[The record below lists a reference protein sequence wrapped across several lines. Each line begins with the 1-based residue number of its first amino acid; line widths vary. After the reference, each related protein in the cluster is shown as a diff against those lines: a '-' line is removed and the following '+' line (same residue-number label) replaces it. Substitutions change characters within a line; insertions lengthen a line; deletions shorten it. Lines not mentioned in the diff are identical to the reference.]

1 MKGFLV
7 QRDNH
12 TENNKQEDH
21 MPISSQACNKSSL
34 CIGKRPVSG
43 KLLRST
49 LGWMI
54 PALLCSPVWAAGTTV
69 SNDTVVV
76 TDTAEQQAA
85 TSRTVSTT
93 STKTTTPLS
102 KTPQSVSVVTSED
115 IEEKGVTSVADS
127 LAYSSGVVTNYRGT
141 SNRNDEVLV
150 RGMSGYVPQYLDGI
164 SFGSSSSGVNLSPQV
179 DPWLLEKVE
188 LIHGPS
194 SVLYGQSAPGGLLS
208 LTSKRPTAT
217 PLHEIE
223 VGYGTD
229 NQRMAA
235 FDFGGQLDKNGKV
248 LFRLTGVTRAR
259 DGQEK
264 YVEEERYAIA
274 PSLTFLPNDNTSL
287 TVLASIQKDPKAGY
301 RNFLPAE
308 GTVLSNAN
316 GSIPTDLFVSDPDWE
331 EANREQKSIG
341 YLFEHK
347 VNDQL
352 TLRQNMR
359 VADISQ
365 VTKTI
370 IYDSWTDS
378 TQAVMSRWAQKFDD
392 EVQSMGL
399 DNQAQY
405 TFATGAVQHTLLGG
419 VDYKHYIYDNRTW
432 SDKNLDGD
440 LDFDWTH
447 PSYSLSAS
455 DIDLVATTDETQHRT
470 QIGTYL
476 QDQLEWN
483 RWNLVLSGRYDRA
496 KMRVD
501 DHLYDSRIENT
512 ANKMT
517 GRAGVMYTFDNGI
530 APYASYNTSFEPITS
545 TDANGKMLKPT
556 TARQAEVGMKYA
568 PKDRDLM
575 ASVALFDLHQL
586 DVASYD
592 SKTRG
597 YVQTGEVGSKGVELE
612 SRLGLTD
619 ALKVTASYTFT
630 DAETLKSETASEVGK
645 RPYWIPEHMASLW
658 TSYRFDMG
666 LTTGAGVRYMG
677 TTFNRANDV
686 KVPAYNL
693 VDMALSYDLGRASA
707 SLKGATA
714 KLTVSNVLDHEYVS
728 SCANNWAC
736 FYGSGRSAMASV
748 NYSW

>member
-1 MKGFLV
+1 
-7 QRDNH
+7 
-12 TENNKQEDH
+12 

-164 SFGSSSSGVNLSPQV
+164 SFGSSSSGASIAAQV

-264 YVEEERYAIA
+264 YVEEKRYAIA
-274 PSLTFLPNDNTSL
+274 PSLTFLPNDSTSL
-287 TVLASIQKDPKAGY
+287 TVLASIQHDPKAGY
-301 RNFLPAE
+301 RNFLPAA
-308 GTVLSNAN
+308 GTVLSNPN
-316 GSIPTDLFVSDPDWE
+316 GSIPTDLFVGDPDWE

-359 VADISQ
+359 FANINQS
-365 VTKTI
+365 TKTI

-378 TQAVMSRWAQKFDD
+378 TQAVMSRWAQKFED
-392 EVQSMGL
+392 EVQTTGL

-405 TFATGAVQHTLLGG
+405 TFTTGAVQHTLLGG
-419 VDYKHYIYDNRTW
+419 VDYKHYTYDNQTW
-432 SDKNLDGD
+432 SDRNSDGH
-440 LDFDWTH
+440 LNFDWTN
-447 PSYSLSAS
+447 PSYSLKAS
-455 DIDLVATTDETQHRT
+455 DIKLVAFGDDTQHRT

-483 RWNLVLSGRYDRA
+483 RWNFVLSGRHDRA
-496 KMRVD
+496 KLRVD
-501 DHLYDSRIENT
+501 DHLNHSRTDTT

-517 GRAGVMYTFDNGI
+517 GRGGMLYTFDNGI
-530 APYASYNTSFEPITS
+530 APYASYSTSFEPITDV
-545 TDANGKMLKPT
+545 DANGKILKPT
-556 TARQAEVGMKYA
+556 TARQTEVGVKYA

-575 ASVALFDLHQL
+575 ASIALFDLHQL
-586 DVASYD
+586 DVVSSD
-592 SKTRG
+592 SRTNIKK
-597 YVQTGEVGSKGVELE
+597 QTGEVGSKGVELE

-645 RPYWIPEHMASLW
+645 RPSWIPEHMASLW

-666 LTTGAGVRYMG
+666 LTAGAGVRYVG
-677 TTFNRANDV
+677 TTFNVNNDL
-686 KVPAYNL
+686 KVPAYDL
-693 VDMALSYDLGRASA
+693 YDLAMSYDLGRASA
-707 SLKGATA
+707 SLRGVTA
-714 KLTVSNVLDHEYVS
+714 KLTVSNVFDHEYVS
-728 SCANNWAC
+728 ASSREWAN